1 LPGNGYQ
8 LTVDVFQEFDG
19 RARVA
24 SWRLELKRV
33 GDPGTDTEWLI
44 DDENR
49 VSSVENLYKLSLN
62 PKRQFRARDLA
73 IAQDDLDLRL
83 TTGSVFVSEIDQGT
97 TAVLLLGRGVMRFH
111 PAPDTERTQ
120 VKIFSG
126 GDVLETAFDAAFIRL
141 HPLDVDQLL
150 ALAELEEVPVD
161 AREFRRAD
169 RVFRDESPKSY
180 GLELGDLS
188 RETWSILPG
197 RGDLMAEVRTRRF
210 GTLTYSRSS
219 AESEDIRLYQRGLRK
234 TIAQYTSSRK
244 RNDSP
249 AASDNLDR
257 RAPARSTA
265 CRCGWPTRLRCVRLR
280 ASSTAG
286 CSACV

>member
-1 LPGNGYQ
+1 MKIVAVLPDGGTTPLLWLYEYKDSYRHPFLFREPIDLPAGSTWRGIAHGDIAAALRGEENIFYFVPGFRYLRALEKFIFGDTEFATGVTRAIIQERERGPLSGTLPGNGYQ
-8 LTVDVFQEFDG
+8 LTVDVFQEFGG

-24 SWRLELKRV
+24 SWRLDLKRV

-83 TTGSVFVSEIDQGT
+83 TAGSVFVSEVDQGT

-120 VKIFSG
+120 VRIFSG
-126 GDVLETAFDAAFIRL
+126 GDVLETGFDAAFIRL

-150 ALAELEEVPVD
+150 TLAQLDTDEN
-161 AREFRRAD
+161 D
-169 RVFRDESPKSY
+169 R
-180 GLELGDLS
+180 
-188 RETWSILPG
+188 
-197 RGDLMAEVRTRRF
+197 
-210 GTLTYSRSS
+210 
-219 AESEDIRLYQRGLRK
+219 
-234 TIAQYTSSRK
+234 
-244 RNDSP
+244 
-249 AASDNLDR
+249 
-257 RAPARSTA
+257 
-265 CRCGWPTRLRCVRLR
+265 
-280 ASSTAG
+280 
-286 CSACV
+286 